1 MNFKS
6 NGFIHFNS
14 LFFYHTLISKSF
26 YFLVIDMIHP
36 GADDGGEGGHG
47 SAGPANSYGGVL
59 PRDLEE
65 VRLGEIHLIQIS

>member
-1 MNFKS
+1 
-6 NGFIHFNS
+6 
-14 LFFYHTLISKSF
+14 
-26 YFLVIDMIHP
+26 MIHP

-65 VRLGEIHLIQIS
+65 ACLFEIHLIQIS